1 MKTIRLPDGTTV
13 PTLGQ
18 GTWMMAED
26 WRVRSEEIVALRGG
40 IDLGLTLIDTAE
52 MYADGESERLVGE
65 AIKGRRDEIFL
76 VSKAYPQNASR
87 DRLPHA
93 CEASLERLGTD
104 RLDLYLLHWRGNVP
118 LGETVEAMERLVDAG
133 KILRWGVSN
142 LDADDME
149 ELVASGGDACA
160 TDQIL
165 YNLTRRGPEHDLLPW
180 LAEHAIPTMAYSPV
194 EQGRLVGHAGL
205 CSLADEIGATPAQLA
220 LAWLLARDNVIAIPK
235 AGRVAHVRDN
245 RAAADLTLN
254 SSVLDRL
261 DKLFPRPK
269 GRVPLEML

>member
-1 MKTIRLPDGTTV
+1 
-13 PTLGQ
+13 
-18 GTWMMAED
+18 MMAED
-26 WRVRSEEIVALRGG
+26 RRVRSEEIAALRGG

-87 DRLPHA
+87 DRLPRA

-149 ELVASGGDACA
+149 DLVASGGDACA

-194 EQGRLVGHAGL
+194 EQGRLVDHAGL

-245 RAAADLTLN
+245 RAAADLTLDA
-254 SSVLDRL
+254 SVLDRL

-269 GRVPLEML
+269 GRLPLEML

>member
-1 MKTIRLPDGTTV
+1 
-13 PTLGQ
+13 
-18 GTWMMAED
+18 MAED
-26 WRVRSEEIVALRGG
+26 RRARSEEIVALRGG

-65 AIKGRRDEIFL
+65 AIEGRRDEIFL

-87 DRLPHA
+87 DRLPRA

-118 LGETVEAMERLVDAG
+118 LGETVEAMQRLVDAG

-149 ELVASGGDACA
+149 ELVASGGNACA

-254 SSVLDRL
+254 ASVLDRL

>member
-13 PTLGQ
+13 PALGQ

-26 WRVRSEEIVALRGG
+26 RRVRSEEIAALRGG

-65 AIKGRRDEIFL
+65 AIQGKRDQVFL
-76 VSKAYPQNASR
+76 VSKAYPQNASH

-93 CEASLERLGTD
+93 CEASLARLGTD

-149 ELVASGGDACA
+149 ELVASGGEACA

-245 RAAADLTLN
+245 RAAADLTLDG
-254 SSVLDRL
+254 SVLDRL